1 MILALKIFFGSDFLY
16 MISPSKWPVSAWNK
30 VYSVILRCMFVKSV
44 NLKNSH
50 NLKKKIVTTLKLR
63 ILFRL
68 VGILKTLSLG
78 DNMSSSLEKLLQGGG
93 EGVRLYQSCNK
104 GGG

>member
-50 NLKKKIVTTLKLR
+50 NLKKKN
-63 ILFRL
+63 
-68 VGILKTLSLG
+68 SH
-78 DNMSSSLEKLLQGGG
+78 NLEVKNSVPFGGNSQDF
-93 EGVRLYQSCNK
+93 EP
-104 GGG
+104 GGQHVKQP